1 MRQVKEMFPQ
11 LSRMWN
17 LCQNDFV
24 TRIKVLLQLDGC
36 GQDVPVSS
44 FQNVKAAEDSTLANH
59 MKICYFDN
67 EVAETSSN
75 SVFEDF
81 PLHSSLSDNFFFP
94 HLHIHMDP

>member
-36 GQDVPVSS
+36 GQDVPVSG

-67 EVAETSSN
+67 EVAETSSK
-75 SVFEDF
+75 SVLEDF